1 MKRKFL
7 SVTRP
12 RTHLELRVGDN
23 ALVSVR
29 LHMEP
34 RHFEWFNHKES
45 DPPNSSSTTPD
56 DDNQE
61 NPVDMS
67 MSSSPRWMELY
78 HLLQTEILPRHLQ
91 QELEDVYWN
100 HRPQQAAASS
110 NKANSLDPQRP
121 PALLGPRGIAIGE
134 KTTKDK
140 PLKSTTTLE
149 TTKKSAKG
157 RGRRMT
163 KKQEQKLEQERL
175 EQHQLLEGRTKKPR
189 EFYLAEGP
197 TMQVWYKLEPL
208 HASHGSS
215 CTLVSCGGSSSQD
228 ENTMTTTRNATKPN
242 ASSASSNTDS
252 RTTTR
257 ANETESQH
265 APPPHRRVQRRALE
279 PLSQR
284 LVLWC
289 RPLIDGERKTEDDW
303 NEGPPRMEYL
313 PLSSLFAT
321 TTSSKTKKSR
331 TTQA

>member
-1 MKRKFL
+1 MKRKFR

-45 DPPNSSSTTPD
+45 DAPNSSTIPD
-56 DDNQE
+56 DKSNE
-61 NPVDMS
+61 VTA

-100 HRPQQAAASS
+100 HRPPEPAS
-110 NKANSLDPQRP
+110 KTANSLDPQRP

-134 KTTKDK
+134 TVKDK

-163 KKQEQKLEQERL
+163 KKKEQKLEQERL

-208 HASHGSS
+208 HASHSSS
-215 CTLVSCGGSSSQD
+215 CTLVSCDVSSSQD
-228 ENTMTTTRNATKPN
+228 ENNNNTTTTTNSATKPN
-242 ASSASSNTDS
+242 AFASNTDS
-252 RTTTR
+252 RTTTTR

-265 APPPHRRVQRRALE
+265 APPPSHCRVQRRALE

-289 RPLIDGERKTEDDW
+289 RPLIDGERNAEDDW
-303 NEGPPRMEYL
+303 NEGPPRMDYL
-313 PLSSLFAT
+313 PLSSLFA
-321 TTSSKTKKSR
+321 SSKTKKSR